1 MSSRLGPLHRLLQPL
16 ASCAR
21 VVQCAQAVPTLL
33 EAFFSAV
40 TRVSLTHP
48 RPRGSPEGGR
58 AAHAPRDGILATDS
72 CRACLGQSHG
82 EGWEPRWGP
91 SSSPERGPWDLPGTG
106 AHGWDRSRAW
116 REVTSPGP
124 GLSRSPSCPPV
135 CRRGPDQTAGAAAPG
150 EKRLPLSGAAVR
162 GPCAQVGPHP
172 AASVSPLR
180 SHVRSPLPLWLTSFQ
195 LPPSVTPRPSYQASA
210 PSLCPPLAPGL

>member
-1 MSSRLGPLHRLLQPL
+1 MDHAVSSRLGPLHRLLQPL

-40 TRVSLTHP
+40 TQVRLAHP

-58 AAHAPRDGILATDS
+58 AAHAPRDGILAMDF
-72 CRACLGQSHG
+72 CRACLSQSHG

-116 REVTSPGP
+116 REVMSPGP
-124 GLSRSPSCPPV
+124 GLSRSLPPD
-135 CRRGPDQTAGAAAPG
+135 PQFADGALTKQLALLLLERSDSLFQVPQYEAHVH
-150 EKRLPLSGAAVR
+150 RWVR
-162 GPCAQVGPHP
+162 TPHP
-172 AASVSPLR
+172 TASVSPLR
-180 SHVRSPLPLWLTSFQ
+180 SQLRVPAPPVADLLPAAT
-195 LPPSVTPRPSYQASA
+195 
-210 PSLCPPLAPGL
+210 